1 MSASTSVKIQTAL
14 GAVMLAVGASALVWP
29 SRFMNSPDPS
39 GKVGEREYLTR
50 MWALREAAIG
60 AILLGTSRSEQRR
73 SVLAS
78 TMVLS
83 AAESAVI
90 LQSPALR
97 GKDRISGAASAAAFG
112 ALSAFAL
119 RDA

>member
-1 MSASTSVKIQTAL
+1 MPASVSQKIQTGL

-29 SRFMNSPDPS
+29 SRFVNSPEPS
-39 GKVGEREYLTR
+39 PSPGDREYLTR

-60 AILLGTSRSEQRR
+60 AILLGTSRSGQRR
-73 SVLAS
+73 SVLVS
-78 TMVLS
+78 TVVLS

-90 LQSPALR
+90 LQTPTLR
-97 GKDRISGAASAAAFG
+97 GKDRLTGAASAAAFG
-112 ALSAFAL
+112 ALSAYAL

>member
-1 MSASTSVKIQTAL
+1 MPASVSQKVQTGL

-29 SRFMNSPDPS
+29 SRFVHSAEPSRSP
-39 GKVGEREYLTR
+39 GEREYLTR

-60 AILLGTSRSEQRR
+60 AILLGTKGSEQRR
-73 SVLAS
+73 SVLVS
-78 TMVLS
+78 TVVLS

-97 GKDRISGAASAAAFG
+97 SKDRISGAATAAAFG
-112 ALSAFAL
+112 ALSAYAL